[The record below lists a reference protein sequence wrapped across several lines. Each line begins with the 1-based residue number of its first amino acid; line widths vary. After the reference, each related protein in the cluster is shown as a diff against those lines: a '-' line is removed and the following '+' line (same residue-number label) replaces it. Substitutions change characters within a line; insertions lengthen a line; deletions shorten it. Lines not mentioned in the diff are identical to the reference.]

1 MIRIV
6 LRLSLL
12 VLILAAPTAAEEF
25 ALSPTKLKITEKN
38 SRAFPWIEIRPRALS
53 DLEREPKYRSRNP
66 KKFVRRFGGGDGI
79 NVSFAIDEKAGDG
92 EGYDYLYADLAGSGD
107 LVKCKKLN
115 GKKVLVGRNHCSA
128 IFPTCDVQIPSSG
141 GAAAFPLQ
149 TKFVWNVRNLEDAV
163 LRLTACCALK
173 GKVRFGSKEQTVIV
187 FDADCNGVFG
197 EPGAPFNT
205 PLRGDKIWLGKRPPK
220 MEQAYAEAI
229 PFGRYFQFEGDCFE
243 LSFSG
248 GLVEPKIA
256 VEPAAGPLG
265 MIELGTAGFVLELM
279 QGNQVFR
286 IDCGEATTIRIPAGT
301 YSVHTVWLKGK
312 MKGKPYELE
321 GKPGSFKNQIKVEPD
336 NTTRVELGPPLKIKI
351 STSQRISGTGTL
363 IDFVSVIEGSGG
375 EIYRRLYKHGR
386 RFDHP
391 LIVVCNSQHK
401 PVHKGVFGYDD
412 EGRCV
417 YAWRIQSTIHD
428 GDFSLDVKLDTGP
441 FAQDEEFINT
451 FEIRR

>member
-1 MIRIV
+1 MIRIA

-12 VLILAAPTAAEEF
+12 ILILAAPAAAEEF
-25 ALSPTKLKITEKN
+25 KLSPMKIKVTEKN
-38 SRAFPWIEIRPRALS
+38 ARAFPWIEIRPRTLS

-66 KKFVRRFGGGDGI
+66 KKFVRHFGGNDGI
-79 NVSFAIDEKAGDG
+79 TVSFAVDEKAGDG
-92 EGYDYLYADLAGSGD
+92 EGYNYLHVDLTGQGD
-107 LVKCKKLN
+107 LVKGKKLN
-115 GKKVLVGRNHCSA
+115 GKNVLVGRDHCSA
-128 IFPTCDVQIPSSG
+128 IFPTCDIQIPSPG

-149 TKFVWNVRNLEDAV
+149 TKFVWHVRNLEDAV

-173 GKVRFGSKEQTVIV
+173 GKVTFGSKEQTVIV

-197 EPGAPFNT
+197 DPGAPFNT
-205 PLRGDKIWLGKRPPK
+205 PLRGDKIWVGRKPPK
-220 MEQAYAEAI
+220 MEQAYADAI

-243 LSFSG
+243 FSLSG
-248 GLVEPKIA
+248 GLAEPKIS
-256 VEPAAGPLG
+256 VEPATGPLG

-286 IDCGEATTIRIPAGT
+286 IDCGEATTIQIPAGT
-301 YSVHTVWLKGK
+301 YSVHTAWIEGE
-312 MKGKPYELE
+312 MKGAPYVLE
-321 GKPGSFKNQIKVEPD
+321 GKPGSFKNQIKVEPE

-351 STSQRISGTGTL
+351 TTSQTIAGTGTQ
-363 IDFVSVIEGSGG
+363 INMVSIIEGIGG

-391 LIVVCNSQHK
+391 LIVVRNPQDK

-412 EGRCV
+412 KGDCV
-417 YAWRIQSTIHD
+417 YKWRIQSTIHD
-428 GDFSLDVKLDTGP
+428 GDFSFDVKLDTGP
-441 FAQDEEFINT
+441 FAQDEEYINT